1 MASIAGNENDARA
14 QTQKGVTDSF
24 READFLNA
32 CGTKYQNQGMFTKAI
47 SLYRKSLKCLST
59 HEKSNFNLA
68 TCLCELGNNQDIG
81 NDKIKKAFYAKA
93 LKHYGLVIHKFESDA
108 GSLSGEKGDGAMPSS
123 TGEVVARET
132 NIKAKQLVDL
142 YTSSL
147 LNAAALKMKFDDL
160 KDAQKC
166 ILKILNFCQDQP
178 KYPPVQ
184 DHTLKEARYSLNSL
198 LRRLGK
204 KNDAILACRDKVNDD
219 IMQTENYVEK
229 VEVRSIDIGAY
240 SCEHTKNSSTS
251 GTSNIEELAVVCVKW
266 GTKYGMDYLNNLYA
280 AVKRNLSIP
289 HKFYCLTDDVVSL
302 SKMSSVVS
310 DRQIIGVKLEASR
323 QWTGWWN
330 KAQMF
335 SGWFHA
341 QLDENTKRV
350 LYIDLDTVITGSLD
364 RIVGTYHGP
373 FAILSTKG
381 LDNEGQDFSD
391 GYNSSIMMWRTSMS
405 KDFHEIIY
413 KPLLLHMTSVHKFIY
428 RFDHWLEMVLDEADL
443 LQDLY
448 PHAILEYRH
457 DCKNGH
463 LPRNGLGCIVNFP
476 LKPKPHEVVDSDSW
490 VAEHWV
496 ATE

>member
-1 MASIAGNENDARA
+1 MASIACNDKDARV
-14 QTQKGVTDSF
+14 QIREEDTDAT

-32 CGTKYQNQGMFTKAI
+32 CGTKYQSQGMFTKAI

-59 HEKSNFNLA
+59 HEKANFNLA
-68 TCLCELGNNQDIG
+68 TCLCELGNKQDVG

-93 LKHYGLVIHKFESDA
+93 LKHYGIIIHKFESFA
-108 GSLSGEKGDGAMPSS
+108 LSLNGEKDDGTMPRS
-123 TGEVVARET
+123 TGDSEID
-132 NIKAKQLVDL
+132 IKAKQLVDL

-160 KDAQKC
+160 RGAHKC
-166 ILKILNFCQDQP
+166 ILKILNFCRDQP

-184 DHTLKEARYSLNSL
+184 DLTVKEARYSLNSL

-204 KNDAILACRDKVNDD
+204 KNDAIIACRREMNKD
-219 IMQTENYVEK
+219 IKDAKNYVEK

-240 SCEHTKNSSTS
+240 SCEHRKSSS
-251 GTSNIEELAVVCVKW
+251 VSSASDIEELAVVCVKW

-280 AVKRNLSIP
+280 AVRRNLSIP
-289 HKFYCLTDDVVSL
+289 HKFYCLTDDIVSL
-302 SKMSSVVS
+302 SKMSSVGS
-310 DRQIIGVKLEASR
+310 NQQITGIKLEPSEH
-323 QWTGWWN
+323 WTGWWN
-330 KAQMF
+330 KARMF
-335 SGWFHA
+335 SSWFHA
-341 QLDENTKRV
+341 QLHENTKRV

-364 RIVGTYHGP
+364 HIVGTYKGS

-391 GYNSSIMMWRTSMS
+391 GYNSSIMMWRTSMC
-405 KDFHEIIY
+405 DNFHEIIY
-413 KPLLLHMTSVHKFIY
+413 KPLLLHMVSVHKFIY
-428 RFDHWLEMVLDEADL
+428 RFDHWLEMVIDKADL

-457 DCKNGH
+457 DCKNGY
-463 LPRNGLGCIVNFP
+463 LPQNGLGCIVNFP

-490 VAEHWV
+490 VAKHWV